1 VQAAIRKL
9 CWQSPVDPSFF
20 AQALVSVFAV
30 VDPVAATALF
40 AAMTLHNSEAERR
53 AMALR
58 ASATTGLV
66 LSVFLFF
73 GSALFS
79 LFSITMTAFRIA
91 GGFVVGIMALDLLKA
106 THTGVRSTA
115 EEQTEGLAKEDV
127 SVTPIGVPM
136 LAGPGAIS
144 TVMILASR
152 ADGPSAHLTLF
163 GVIALVSLGAW
174 ALLRQASRVTALL
187 GQTGINVIGRLMGLI
202 VLAIAVQF
210 IVDGLLDLAPTFREA
225 LHQR

>member
-1 VQAAIRKL
+1 L
-9 CWQSPVDPSFF
+9 DPGFF

-40 AAMTLHNSEAERR
+40 AAMTLHNGEAERR

-58 ASATTGLV
+58 AATTTGLV

-73 GSALFS
+73 GSALFA

-106 THTGVRSTA
+106 THTGVRTTA
-115 EEQTEGLAKEDV
+115 EEQNEGIAKQDV
-127 SVTPIGVPM
+127 SITPIAVPM

-152 ADGPSAHLTLF
+152 TDGLAAYLTLF
-163 GVIALVSLGAW
+163 GVIVLVSLGAW
-174 ALLRQASRVTALL
+174 ALLSQAARVTAFL
-187 GQTGINVIGRLMGLI
+187 GHTGIAVIGRLMGLI

-210 IVDGLLDLAPTFREA
+210 IVDGLRELVPTFGAAWR
-225 LHQR
+225 HG